1 MLHVRKL
8 KGWTLL
14 ELIAALTVSGILASL
29 AYSSYSSV
37 IERTK
42 INQAMVDIAMIHSAI
57 EKQRLNNDNKLPIT
71 LAEIGMDLKDPWG
84 NPYQYL
90 NFDTLPGKSK
100 GPVRK
105 DHNLVPL
112 NSEYDLYSKGPDG
125 KSVSPLTAKASR
137 DDIIMANDGAYI
149 GPASEY

>member
-29 AYSSYSSV
+29 AYSSYSRV
-37 IERTK
+37 IEHTK
-42 INQAMVDIAMIHSAI
+42 INQAQVDIAMIHSAI

>member
-14 ELIAALTVSGILASL
+14 ELLAALTVSGILASL

-42 INQAMVDIAMIHSAI
+42 INQAMVDIAMIHSAV
-57 EKQRLNNDNKLPIT
+57 EKQRLNNNNKLPIT

-90 NFDTLPGKSK
+90 NFETLPGKSK
-100 GPVRK
+100 GKVRK

-137 DDIIMANDGAYI
+137 DDIIMANDGTFI

>member
-29 AYSSYSSV
+29 ALSSYSSV

-42 INQAMVDIAMIHSAI
+42 INQAMVDIAMIHSAV
-57 EKQRLNNDNKLPIT
+57 EKQRLNNNNKLPIT
-71 LAEIGMDLKDPWG
+71 LAEIGMDQKDPWG
-84 NPYQYL
+84 NPYPYL
-90 NFDTLPGKSK
+90 NFETLPGKSK
-100 GPVRK
+100 GKVRK